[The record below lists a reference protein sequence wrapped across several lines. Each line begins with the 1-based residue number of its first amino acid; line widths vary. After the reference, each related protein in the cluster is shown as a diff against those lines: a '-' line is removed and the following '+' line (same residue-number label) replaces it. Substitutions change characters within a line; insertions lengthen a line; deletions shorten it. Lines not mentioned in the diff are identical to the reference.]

1 VRALREL
8 GQKVKLVTT
17 SACLALAL
25 FARGERVRACSGM
38 GEAWGIMF
46 DTTFDPGVVGE
57 WAGLGWDPWV
67 PTFGGAC
74 GDCIDKARSADW
86 TGYLPGV
93 TAADWKKILDGAT
106 DSELLAMKRGSTSSP
121 KKFAASSVWKVADK
135 PRLAAAFE
143 YVRLARKLEPHLTL
157 ETNYQGAPTPP
168 PPELLTLARDGIS
181 NRDPFL
187 AQRYAYQAM
196 RAAFYRTEWPVVIKL
211 HDDHA
216 AVLAGPSTDLKW
228 DAEHYL
234 AGALIRSGKRG
245 RANLELA
252 RIAMAYE
259 PLAGQA
265 VFEFSPKDEADW
277 KEALRL
283 AKTTADK
290 VALWRV
296 VGIRKDGLVG
306 AREVLALDPK
316 SPFAALLI
324 VRELTKIEGRAMDRW
339 SSDPPDPV
347 AVAAQQKEYGAL
359 EKFALDQLAK
369 RGDRPYLW
377 ELISG
382 HIAAL
387 RGDLSVARARMGR
400 AVAAQPTNAR
410 VVSQANASLALAV
423 SRTYKVDASLEAE
436 LATLWGKIGYVFN
449 RGHAVDEIVRR
460 RLAPLYLKAGQPA
473 VAELLRK
480 GTVDPDG
487 TPPTK
492 LKWRDLSFIRELM
505 RRETTPKTPFEKLVA
520 SGTYTKDELQF
531 EIAMRLLFDGDFAG
545 AQAAYDNKRSQK
557 LSQDPFVL
565 KIRDTYDADR
575 AKYRGTATY
584 ASLIARLV
592 ELDVKVKAGGEAGA
606 EAAMLIGNAIYNST
620 YTGVSKWMI
629 EGSHA
634 GGAAD
639 AELAMRYFKKAHDL
653 SNDRETKTRAAV
665 FAAKAE
671 MIMRIAEPAA
681 ASATPDPDEAS
692 PPMPKTWYPIL
703 KTYKGTRYY
712 NEVIKEC
719 GRFASWAK

>member
-1 VRALREL
+1 M
-8 GQKVKLVTT
+8 KLLATG
-17 SACLALAL
+17 ACLALAL
-25 FARGERVRACSGM
+25 VSRGEQVRACSGM
-38 GEAWGIMF
+38 GEAWGIIY
-46 DTTFDPGVVGE
+46 DTTFDPDVVGE
-57 WAGLGWDPWV
+57 WAGLAWDPWV

-74 GDCIDKARSADW
+74 TECIDKARNADW

-106 DSELLAMKRGSTSSP
+106 DAELLAMKKGAASSP

-135 PRLAAAFE
+135 TKLAAAFE

-157 ETNYQGAPTPP
+157 DTGYGATPP
-168 PPELLTLARDGIS
+168 PPELLKLARDGIS
-181 NRDPFL
+181 TKDPFL
-187 AQRYAYQAM
+187 AQRYAYQAL
-196 RAAFYRTEWPVVIKL
+196 RAAFYRTEWPLVITL

-216 AVLAGPSTDLKW
+216 AVLAGPSPDLRW
-228 DAEHYL
+228 DAEHYVS
-234 AGALIRSGKRG
+234 GALVRSGKRG

-252 RIAMAYE
+252 RIAMAYP

-277 KEALRL
+277 QEALRL

-296 VGIRKDGLVG
+296 AGIRKDGLIG

-316 SPFAALLI
+316 SPYAALLI
-324 VRELTKIEGRAMDRW
+324 VRELTKIEGRSNERW
-339 SSDPPDPV
+339 SVDPPDP
-347 AVAAQQKEYGAL
+347 ADVAARQKEYGAI

-387 RGDLSVARARMGR
+387 RGDLPVARARMGR
-400 AVAAQPTNAR
+400 ALAAQPNNPR
-410 VVSQANASLALAV
+410 VISQVNASLAMAV
-423 SRTYKVDASLEAE
+423 SRNYKVEASFEAE
-436 LATLWGKIGYVFN
+436 LAGMWLKIGSEFN
-449 RGHAVDEIVRR
+449 RTQAVDEVLRR
-460 RLAPLYLKAGQPA
+460 RLAPLYLKAGKPGI
-473 VAELLRK
+473 AELLHK
-480 GTVDPDG
+480 GTVDQDAA
-487 TPPTK
+487 TPPNK
-492 LKWRDLSFIRELM
+492 LKWRDLAFIRELM
-505 RRETTPKTPFEKLVA
+505 TRETTAKTPFETFVSL
-520 SGTYTKDELQF
+520 GTYTKDDLQF

-545 AQAAYDNKRSQK
+545 AKAAYDPKRSQK

-565 KIRDTYDADR
+565 RIRDTYDDDR
-575 AKYRGTATY
+575 AKYKGTLTY
-584 ASLIARLV
+584 AGLLARLV
-592 ELDVKVKAGGEAGA
+592 ELEAKVKQGGQAGA
-606 EAAMLIGNAIYNST
+606 EAALLIGNAIYNST

-634 GGAAD
+634 GLAAD
-639 AELAMRYFKKAHDL
+639 AELAVRYFKKAHDL
-653 SNDRETKTRAAV
+653 ATNRETKAKAAF

-671 MIMRIAEPAA
+671 MIMRIAEPTPV
-681 ASATPDPDEAS
+681 TPDPDEAH

-703 KTYKGTRYY
+703 KSYKGTRYY